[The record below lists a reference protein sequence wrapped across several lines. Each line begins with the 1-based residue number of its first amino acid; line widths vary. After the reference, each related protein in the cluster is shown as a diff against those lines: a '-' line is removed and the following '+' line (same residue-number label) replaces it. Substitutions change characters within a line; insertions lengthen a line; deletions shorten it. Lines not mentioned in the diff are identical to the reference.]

1 MDADERHQYM
11 EEMDMECTAPASDNP
26 RPVNHEHAHDG
37 SDFYLLVPE
46 IHSGS
51 GYEKHGIMML
61 TILRSLDGMNTAF
74 GSKIH
79 L

>member
-1 MDADERHQYM
+1 MLMNVTNTWRKWTWNVLRQHR
-11 EEMDMECTAPASDNP
+11 TT
-26 RPVNHEHAHDG
+26 PVRSTMNTPMM
-37 SDFYLLVPE
+37 VPTFT
-46 IHSGS
+46 SSCQKYTVVVGMK
-51 GYEKHGIMML
+51 KHGIMML